1 MDMKMMLMLCCFI
14 LFILDIKC
22 STPANVCQNT
32 SRVCS
37 SPATPCTCKNYY
49 EIATI
54 CFYVD
59 ISSNTFAV
67 EISSQETANFLIRVF
82 PESNTNRILRIETAS
97 ASCRLFNMPEGNYKI
112 KVESRTLRN
121 QVKCFCGGDMEDWC
135 VYCDTQ
141 VTVVDYSANGSAS
154 DNETQRDTAEK
165 DLLTVTGSEYVI
177 LIVVTCVCFVLV
189 LLIIVLVKCCKGRFR
204 GGITKASHLTSSS
217 TAEVLPHP
225 ESLLTENT
233 VILPAIAT
241 ESDAQQNALDSG
253 FESTSMCQCSILHNT
268 YNGDDVNSAY
278 DEKWGAFSIPKP
290 VTYELEHNVESA
302 ISKCN
307 GCNSKNNV
315 HCIVPEQ
322 QLQHLAPSE
331 VYFSPP
337 EDQSLAVSEEIH
349 RINSAY
355 MKCIAAERNQRL
367 PLMERSDETIG
378 ECQVCRKTFRSKAL
392 CPDQGYPSSAF
403 DIISLGG
410 KSV

>member
-141 VTVVDYSANGSAS
+141 VTVVDYS
-154 DNETQRDTAEK
+154 
-165 DLLTVTGSEYVI
+165 
-177 LIVVTCVCFVLV
+177 
-189 LLIIVLVKCCKGRFR
+189 GRFR

>member
-1 MDMKMMLMLCCFI
+1 MSVK
-14 LFILDIKC
+14 
-22 STPANVCQNT
+22 TPHGFVRRRQ
-32 SRVCS
+32 
-37 SPATPCTCKNYY
+37 
-49 EIATI
+49 
-54 CFYVD
+54 
-59 ISSNTFAV
+59 
-67 EISSQETANFLIRVF
+67 
-82 PESNTNRILRIETAS
+82 
-97 ASCRLFNMPEGNYKI
+97 RLVHA

-141 VTVVDYSANGSAS
+141 VTVVDYSDNWTALPQTPIYISTKAFSTLATSKPLLSKTYLNEPSYDRKYDTFVDESTFQANGSAS